1 MSKKTH
7 VFKAEIQQVLDL
19 VIHSLYSKK
28 EIFLR
33 ELISNASDAIDRAQ
47 YLGLTNPTLIADA
60 PAWRIDIL
68 ANREERSLTIA
79 DNGIGMSEEELD
91 KNLGVIASS
100 GTKAFIKALREKESV
115 DIPELIGQFGVGFYA
130 SFMVAEQVTVIT
142 LKRGAD
148 QKAVKWSSTGDGGY
162 TLEDAERD
170 QPGTTVVLKLRED
183 MKEYLDEWRIRELVK
198 TYSNFIAYPIRFS
211 DKGEM
216 PAEDSEPLNTIK
228 ALWRRP
234 KSEIKEEEYNE
245 FYTHLSH
252 DHRPPLKTIHF
263 AVEGVTEFRALLFL
277 PKEAG
282 MDLLLPHKQRGLS
295 LYVRNVFIGSDFDLL
310 LPDYLRFVKGVVDS
324 SDLPLNVSREML
336 QDDALIRKIKSNVT
350 GKILATLA
358 EMMRDEPEAY
368 STFYTSFGRILK
380 EGLHW
385 DWENSEKLKSL
396 LMFRSAKQENNGF
409 LSLKAYVE
417 SMPESQKDIYYLLS
431 DDLATARQSPHIE
444 ALLQHGYDVL
454 FFTDAIDQ
462 WVVERLRE
470 FDGKKL
476 VAVDKGTLE
485 LGTEAEKAETKK
497 RIETADAEFRELSAF
512 LKEHLKEKVGEVKLS
527 TRLTDSACCLVAD
540 EHALNASMERLMRAM
555 NQEVPQ
561 QLRTLEIN
569 PDHPVLKRMRQMLE
583 TDKSDPK
590 LADYADLLLGQ
601 ALLSEGSALPDT
613 QRFTRLVSELMSAS

>member
-47 YLGLTNPTLIADA
+47 YLGLTDPTLIADA

-350 GKILATLA
+350 GKILATLT

-555 NQEVPQ
+555 NQEVPK

>member
-555 NQEVPQ
+555 NQEVPK

>member
-1 MSKKTH
+1 M
-7 VFKAEIQQVLDL
+7 
-19 VIHSLYSKK
+19 
-28 EIFLR
+28 
-33 ELISNASDAIDRAQ
+33 
-47 YLGLTNPTLIADA
+47 
-60 PAWRIDIL
+60 
-68 ANREERSLTIA
+68 
-79 DNGIGMSEEELD
+79 
-91 KNLGVIASS
+91 
-100 GTKAFIKALREKESV
+100 
-115 DIPELIGQFGVGFYA
+115 
-130 SFMVAEQVTVIT
+130 
-142 LKRGAD
+142 
-148 QKAVKWSSTGDGGY
+148 
-162 TLEDAERD
+162 
-170 QPGTTVVLKLRED
+170 
-183 MKEYLDEWRIRELVK
+183 
-198 TYSNFIAYPIRFS
+198 
-211 DKGEM
+211 
-216 PAEDSEPLNTIK
+216 
-228 ALWRRP
+228 
-234 KSEIKEEEYNE
+234 
-245 FYTHLSH
+245 
-252 DHRPPLKTIHF
+252 
-263 AVEGVTEFRALLFL
+263 TEFRALLFL

-350 GKILATLA
+350 GKILATLT

-555 NQEVPQ
+555 NQEVPK

>member
-47 YLGLTNPTLIADA
+47 YLGLTDPTLIADA

-555 NQEVPQ
+555 NQEVPK

>member
-47 YLGLTNPTLIADA
+47 YLGLTDPTLIADA

-380 EGLHW
+380 EGLHL

-555 NQEVPQ
+555 NQEVPK